1 MDWLSQLNDAL
12 RYIEEHLDGDISLE
26 QVSKLA
32 CCSSFHF
39 QRMFS
44 YMAGVPLAEYIR
56 RRRMTRAAFN
66 RAFQSIHGVAPSAAR
81 QEGAHLKAY
90 QPISFKITI
99 RGEVE
104 MNYRIET
111 KEAFR
116 IVGVKLECPWTPE
129 KQEGFTEVPK
139 FWMEHGQKGTIPKLC
154 KLMNQEPMGVL
165 GVSVGD
171 WQSAGNFDYYIA
183 VSSSQAVPE
192 EMFAYEV
199 PASTWAIFECKGPM
213 PTAIQSIQR
222 RIMTE
227 WLPNSGYQYADAP
240 DIEQY
245 TEGEQNSEDYVLLYL
260 GAGTKMIWMMIWF
273 CLFYNEAVGNG
284 EQDKSILF
292 PVSDCVM
299 ARQNQLILNTSKTVF
314 VSST

>member
-1 MDWLSQLNDAL
+1 MDWLSQLNDTL
-12 RYIEEHLDGDISLE
+12 RYIEEHLDKEIDLE
-26 QVSKLA
+26 QAAKLA

-56 RRRMTRAAFN
+56 RRRMTKAAFDLQNTSDKVIDIALRYGYGSPTAFN

-81 QEGAHLKAY
+81 QEGARLKAY

-99 RGEVE
+99 RGEAE

-111 KEAFR
+111 KNSFR
-116 IVGVKLECPWTPE
+116 IIGVKLKCPWTPE
-129 KQEGFTEVPK
+129 KQEGFTEAPK
-139 FWMEHGQKGTIPKLC
+139 FWAEHIQKGTIPELC

-171 WQSAGNFDYYIA
+171 WQTTGSFDYYIA
-183 VSSSQAVPE
+183 VSSAQPVPE
-192 EMFAYEV
+192 GMFAYEV
-199 PASTWAIFECKGPM
+199 PACTWAIFECKGPM
-213 PTAIQSIQR
+213 PTAIQSMQK

-227 WLPNSGYQYADAP
+227 WFPNSGYQYADAP

-245 TEGEQNSEDYVLLYL
+245 TDGDQSSEDYVCY
-260 GAGTKMIWMMIWF
+260 IW
-273 CLFYNEAVGNG
+273 V
-284 EQDKSILF
+284 
-292 PVSDCVM
+292 PV
-299 ARQNQLILNTSKTVF
+299 KK
-314 VSST
+314 